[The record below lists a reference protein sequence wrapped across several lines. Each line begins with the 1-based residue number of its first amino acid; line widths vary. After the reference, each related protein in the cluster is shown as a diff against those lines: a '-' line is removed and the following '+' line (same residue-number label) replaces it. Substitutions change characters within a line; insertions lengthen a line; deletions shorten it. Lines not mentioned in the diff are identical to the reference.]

1 MIIIHSSVPFISL
14 QPLTVVAA
22 IQLCV
27 AVKTLYLMSIYTGT
41 MRLNLMFHH
50 WDHCWCA
57 RGWAGTI
64 TLVIPRH
71 WPLVWWADSDITPH
85 SDSGVIIAILR
96 QQFAM
101 QGGKHDA
108 EIFIQNVK
116 GGHTFPLP
124 VWAFLDWPNGRPAV
138 RHSPHQIQ
146 LTHCELS
153 VDKLTLH
160 TVDQYLCLPSETHP
174 VKLFKLAVFKQLQ

>member
-1 MIIIHSSVPFISL
+1 MIIIHSSCPFISL

-57 RGWAGTI
+57 RGGGRDNHPCVLPDDNRYCRDTGHSCDGLAL
-64 TLVIPRH
+64 TL
-71 WPLVWWADSDITPH
+71 PLIQTQS
-85 SDSGVIIAILR
+85 SGVIIAILR

-101 QGGKHDA
+101 QGPKYDPKM
-108 EIFIQNVK
+108 FIQNVK
-116 GGHTFPLP
+116 GGHTFPLS
-124 VWAFLDWPNGRPAV
+124 VWAVLDWPNGRPAV
-138 RHSPHQIQ
+138 RHSPHSLRALCWQIDI
-146 LTHCELS
+146 THSWPIFMFAQWNTSCQ
-153 VDKLTLH
+153 TI
-160 TVDQYLCLPSETHP
+160 
-174 VKLFKLAVFKQLQ
+174 